1 MTMSDVTNIV
11 VQSDLQNVSG
21 GGFLRNVD
29 RWLRIQ
35 SGASLRSVSHKA
47 GGNKNMEV
55 CLSAGA
61 FNHLDWRSF
70 LNALPGMVDDP
81 DETIIVIVTTQD
93 DQVHTWRNKSE

>member
-1 MTMSDVTNIV
+1 MSNVTNIV
-11 VQSDLQNVSG
+11 VQSDLQKVSG

-35 SGASLRSVSHKA
+35 SGASLRSVSHKS

>member
-1 MTMSDVTNIV
+1 MSNVTNIV

-29 RWLRIQ
+29 RWLR
-35 SGASLRSVSHKA
+35 SRSSASLRSVEHKA

-61 FNHLDWRSF
+61 FNHLDWRGF

-81 DETIIVIVTTQD
+81 DETVIVIVTTQD
-93 DQVHTWRNKSE
+93 DQVHIWRNKSE